1 MKLLINFLRVLLA
14 ISVLLAFDAPS
25 AVAQTP
31 KHTKKSK
38 TTSQKTTTQ
47 KNAETVKPVKPKK
60 VTSQTKKT
68 QQTKSYKAPKQSAE
82 PYFMVDGQSS
92 SVTVKKQSNEGSFV
106 WLNVLTNETGGY
118 YITGTPSW
126 CKISDKNSGGFY
138 LECTANPSKQTRS
151 GSFDVVS
158 NSSNKSVRI
167 YVNQEATIPDVTF
180 DHVTVKHDEQLTEG
194 LGMTI
199 KFKMSTTNLGG
210 KSCHANVYF
219 YDSNGKALMDSNNRY
234 KTVDGQVCS
243 SEEFSPTSNHS
254 EYTDFNVQI
263 PYSELHLT
271 GSGKK
276 SVKYRIIVWDE
287 NDPVARTEL
296 YSTSVPVVQATT
308 ASSYTAS
315 TSSTSGTSTD
325 SSGST
330 SGTSTS
336 SYGSTSGTS
345 TSSYGTSSNSS
356 YSSGNYSASNVKIKT
371 YRPWHKRYWGIS
383 VGYVQKQWEASNS
396 TEKLK
401 YGFWD
406 LYDPNGEGGHMD
418 GIQAGLR
425 FEPYAKFGLGV
436 NMGVF
441 YEFYFSK
448 SKTLTIDNQQV
459 YGEMTE
465 QSLYAPVHLCYRL
478 RFGEFQLFA
487 FGGAGFDYSLNYKMK
502 LKYDGSGDVGY
513 EEKNEYD
520 DYNWKRFN
528 ISYEFGGGI
537 RVHSVQASFTM
548 SKGITDMSNSGSYKV
563 KQNKPMMVSLGIMF

>member
-1 MKLLINFLRVLLA
+1 MKLLINFLKVFLAFSILLA
-14 ISVLLAFDAPS
+14 TGAPS
-25 AVAQTP
+25 AMAQDP

-38 TTSQKTTTQ
+38 TTATVSKNVETVKKTKTKTTT
-47 KNAETVKPVKPKK
+47 K
-60 VTSQTKKT
+60 KKT
-68 QQTKSYKAPKQSAE
+68 QRKQQKAPKQNVE
-82 PYFMVDGQSS
+82 PYFKVNGETS
-92 SVTVKKQSNEGSFV
+92 SVTLKRQSNEGEAV
-106 WLNVLTNETGGY
+106 WVNVETNEKGGY
-118 YITGTPSW
+118 SVTGVPSW
-126 CKISDKNSGGFY
+126 CTISDRDDDGFY
-138 LECTANPSKQTRS
+138 VECSQNPEKTTRS
-151 GSFDVVS
+151 ASFDVTS
-158 NSSNKSVRI
+158 YSSGKSVR
-167 YVNQEATIPDVTF
+167 VNVSQDATIPRVTI
-180 DHVTVKHDEQLTEG
+180 DNISVIHDDQLPQG
-194 LGMTI
+194 KGMTV
-199 KFKMSTTNLGG
+199 KFKMSTVNL
-210 KSCHANVYF
+210 ANKDCRAVVYF
-219 YDSNGKALMDSNNRY
+219 YDGSGNPLKDTNNSYCSKDGQISSGENFHPRSNN
-234 KTVDGQVCS
+234 
-243 SEEFSPTSNHS
+243 S
-254 EYTDFNVQI
+254 EYTNFNVSI

-271 GSGKK
+271 GTGKK
-276 SVKYRIIVWDE
+276 SVKYRIIVWDK
-287 NDPVARTEL
+287 NDAVTRTEL
-296 YSTSVPVVQATT
+296 YSTSAPVVQATET
-308 ASSYTAS
+308 AAYTAS
-315 TSSTSGTSTD
+315 TTSPTTTSSYGTT
-325 SSGST
+325 SGST
-330 SGTSTS
+330 STTSTTS
-336 SYGSTSGTS
+336 NSYGTTTGST

>member
-1 MKLLINFLRVLLA
+1 MKLLINFLKVFLAFSILLA
-14 ISVLLAFDAPS
+14 MGAPS
-25 AVAQTP
+25 AMAQTP
-31 KHTKKSK
+31 KHTNQSRTNVQKNKETVKGKGK
-38 TTSQKTTTQ
+38 TKTTT
-47 KNAETVKPVKPKK
+47 KK
-60 VTSQTKKT
+60 KYKQT
-68 QQTKSYKAPKQSAE
+68 KAPKQSVE
-82 PYFMVDGQSS
+82 PYFRVNGETS
-92 SVTVKKQSNEGSFV
+92 SVTLKRQSNEGEAV
-106 WLNVLTNETGGY
+106 WVNVETNEKGGY
-118 YITGTPSW
+118 SVTSVPSW
-126 CKISDKNSGGFY
+126 CTISDREDYGFY
-138 LECTANPSKQTRS
+138 VECSQNPDKQTRT
-151 GSFDVVS
+151 GHIDVTS
-158 NSSNKSVRI
+158 NSSGKSVR
-167 YVNQEATIPDVTF
+167 VNFTQEATIPR
-180 DHVTVKHDEQLTEG
+180 VTVDNVSVIHDDQLPEG
-194 LGMTI
+194 KGMTM
-199 KFKMSTTNLGG
+199 KFKMTTVNLAD
-210 KSCHANVYF
+210 KSCRAVVYF
-219 YDSNGKALMDSNNRY
+219 YDSNGNPLKDTNNNYYSNDGQICSGESFQPQSNN
-234 KTVDGQVCS
+234 
-243 SEEFSPTSNHS
+243 S
-254 EYTDFNVQI
+254 EYTNFNVSI

-271 GSGKK
+271 GTGKK
-276 SVKYRIIVWDE
+276 TVKYRIIVWDK
-287 NDPVARTEL
+287 NDAVTRTEL
-296 YSTSVPVVQATT
+296 YSTSIPVVQATET
-308 ASSYTAS
+308 TSYTAS
-315 TSSTSGTSTD
+315 NTST
-325 SSGST
+325 
-330 SGTSTS
+330 
-336 SYGSTSGTS
+336 TS
-345 TSSYGTSSNSS
+345 TSSYGTTTESTTGSTTSSYGNSSNSS
-356 YSSGNYSASNVKIKT
+356 YNSGNYSASNVKIKT

-383 VGYVQKQWEASNS
+383 VGYVQKQWEASNDS
-396 TEKLK
+396 EKFK

-513 EEKNEYD
+513 EENNSYD

-548 SKGITDMSNSGSYKV
+548 SKGITDMSNSGRYKV